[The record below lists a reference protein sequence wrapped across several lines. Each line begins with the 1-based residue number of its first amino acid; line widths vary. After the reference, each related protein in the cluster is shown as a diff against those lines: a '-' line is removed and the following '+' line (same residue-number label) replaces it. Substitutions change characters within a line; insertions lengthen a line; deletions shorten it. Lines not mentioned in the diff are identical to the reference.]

1 MRAKTFALRSRPR
14 TLPGGSVPEFVLL
27 GDGAWL
33 ESNFGPA
40 LVRLHRQGEARVTA
54 AVDLSVSSTSWLARD
69 FPRLRTTAS
78 LDAIDAPPDA
88 VVLVASA
95 LRYRSSR
102 IAAALRRGWHVLSAC
117 PPAENAAEAS
127 RLCELA
133 RQHEVTLTVDLPHR
147 MAAGSRWLRAIA
159 GGRALGACLGF
170 QIEEGRDLMSA
181 SEIPPCGAWIDPGV
195 RVLDLITGWFGPLQP
210 INAADDA
217 MGGFEAVART
227 EMSFGDGCRGTIRLD
242 RDWKTAPSY
251 RLFCRRGLAIWNPGE
266 VDTASVRLEAT
277 DQELTGALQDEGR
290 PSDRRELQLRH
301 LLGALVRGHE
311 PSNHAASLLPALELA
326 DQLRRIRTSLSLP
339 WFSPNEST
347 VAHTQTVSGRA
358 A

>member
-1 MRAKTFALRSRPR
+1 MPAKTLVPRTRPR
-14 TLPGGSVPEFVLL
+14 TLPGGGVPEFILF
-27 GDGAWL
+27 GDGAWI

-54 AVDLSVSSTSWLARD
+54 AVDLSVSSTYWLARD

-95 LRYRSSR
+95 LRHRSSR

-147 MAAGSRWLRAIA
+147 ITAGARWLRAIA
-159 GGRALGACLGF
+159 GGRALGGCLGF
-170 QIEEGRDLMSA
+170 QIKEGRDLMSA
-181 SEIPPCGAWIDPGV
+181 SEIPPCGAWIDPGL
-195 RVLDLITGWFGPLQP
+195 RVLDLVTSWFGPVHA
-210 INAADDA
+210 IAAADDA
-217 MGGFEAVART
+217 MGGSEAVARA
-227 EMSFGDGCRGTIRLD
+227 ELSFGDSCRGTVRLD
-242 RDWKTAPSY
+242 RDWQTAPSY
-251 RLFCRRGLAIWNPGE
+251 RLSCRRGVAIWKPGE

-277 DQELTGALQDEGR
+277 EQELTGALQDEGD

-301 LLGALVRGHE
+301 LIGALVRGHE

-326 DQLRRIRTSLSLP
+326 DQLRRIRTSLPLP

-347 VAHTQTVSGRA
+347 VAHSPTVSGRA